1 MINCGL
7 HQQVLRDLK
16 IAPTKVQ
23 MNQPLPKAL
32 FITGTDTGVGKT
44 HVACKLIR
52 DYVAQGFRVIGMKP
66 VAAGLDLVNGQWVND
81 DVLRLEEASNVK
93 APREL
98 INPYSFKE
106 AVAPHIAAE
115 KAGIVINIDVI
126 KQAFQALSKLAD
138 IVIVEGAGGFLVPLN
153 DQQSMADLP
162 AALDIPVI
170 LVVGMKL
177 GCINHSL
184 LTVEAIKARGLH
196 LHGWVANQIEPEMTF
211 YNKNMTTIAEKI
223 HLKSM
228 FLSVFQPNK

>member
-1 MINCGL
+1 MK
-7 HQQVLRDLK
+7 Q
-16 IAPTKVQ
+16 AY
-23 MNQPLPKAL
+23 

-52 DYVAQGFRVIGMKP
+52 DYVAQGYKVIGMKP
-66 VAAGLDLVNGQWVND
+66 VAAGGVFVDGEWVND
-81 DVLRLEEASNVK
+81 DVLKLEAASNVK

-115 KAGIVINIDVI
+115 IAGVEI
-126 KQAFQALSKLAD
+126 KLALIEQAFEQLKKLAD

-153 DQQSMADLP
+153 NQQSMADLP
-162 AALDIPVI
+162 AALGTPVI

-184 LTVEAIKARGLH
+184 LTVEAIKTRGLT
-196 LHGWVANQIEPEMTF
+196 LHGWVANQVEPDMAF
-211 YNKNMTTIAEKI
+211 YNKNSATIAQKM
-223 HLKSM
+223 HSNSL
-228 FLSVFQPNK
+228 FLCEFQPS

>member
-1 MINCGL
+1 MK
-7 HQQVLRDLK
+7 Q
-16 IAPTKVQ
+16 AF
-23 MNQPLPKAL
+23 

-44 HVACKLIR
+44 YVACKLIR
-52 DYVAQGFRVIGMKP
+52 NYVAQGYKTIGMKP
-66 VAAGLDLVNGQWVND
+66 VAAGSDLVNGQWVND

-115 KAGIVINIDVI
+115 KAGIEVKIDVI
-126 KQAFQALSKLAD
+126 KQAFQALAKLAD

-153 DQQSMADLP
+153 NQQSMADLP

-184 LTVEAIKARGLH
+184 LTVEAIKARGLK
-196 LHGWVANQIEPEMTF
+196 LHGWVANQIEPEMAF
-211 YNKNMTTIAEKI
+211 YDENITTIAEKI
-223 HLKSM
+223 HLNSM
-228 FLSVFQPNK
+228 FLSEFQPN

>member
-1 MINCGL
+1 MK
-7 HQQVLRDLK
+7 Q
-16 IAPTKVQ
+16 AF
-23 MNQPLPKAL
+23 

-44 HVACKLIR
+44 YVACKLIR
-52 DYVAQGFRVIGMKP
+52 DYVAQGYKTIGMKP
-66 VAAGLDLVNGQWVND
+66 VAAGSDLVNGQWVND

-153 DQQSMADLP
+153 NQQSMADLP

-184 LTVEAIKARGLH
+184 LTVEAIKARGLK
-196 LHGWVANQIEPEMTF
+196 LHGWVANQIEPEMAF
-211 YNKNMTTIAEKI
+211 YNKNMVTIAEKI
-223 HLKSM
+223 HLNSM
-228 FLSVFQPNK
+228 FLSEFQPNK